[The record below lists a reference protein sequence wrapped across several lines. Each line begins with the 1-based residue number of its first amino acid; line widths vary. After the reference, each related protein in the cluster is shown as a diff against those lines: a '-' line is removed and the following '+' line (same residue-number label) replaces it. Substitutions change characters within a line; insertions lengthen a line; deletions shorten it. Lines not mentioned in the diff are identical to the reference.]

1 LAENINGYAGA
12 DVRVKR
18 GWFLACG
25 VSPIP
30 PRAVE
35 TSRLETFADG
45 VFVIA
50 A

>member
-12 DVRVKR
+12 DVRVSADGSWR
-18 GWFLACG
+18 AAFR
-25 VSPIP
+25 P